1 MAKAHTGLPVAY
13 DDVLAAR
20 ETIGDR
26 LHRTPTFSSATLSG
40 RIGGPAALK
49 AELFQRTGSFK
60 PRGMLNVLAH
70 LSDEEKARGVITIS
84 AGNAAQ
90 ALAYCAALEGIDCL
104 VVMWQGS
111 SAAKQA
117 ATRGYGAE
125 VDLEATRRRG
135 VRAAGEPPRADRP
148 RLRPL
153 VRRPTPDRRPRN
165 ARASRC
171 SRTSPTWARS
181 SFRSGRRSDFRD
193 RDHGQG
199 RASRSASRG
208 CRAGAF
214 AGDAR
219 RARGRGAGPG
229 RAEVGRRRAQRA
241 VRRREYARDLPRARG
256 RDGPRLG
263 GADSR
268 RRCASST
275 SVRSWPASPPEP
287 SRPPLC
293 WPERSTS
300 IRPERPSRRLRR
312 QRSPPDGR
320 CYPC

>member
-13 DDVLAAR
+13 DDVLGAR
-20 ETIGDR
+20 VTIGDR
-26 LHRTPTFSSATLSG
+26 LHRTPTFSSATLSL

-125 VDLEATRRRG
+125 VDLEAATPVEAFERLEILREQTGRAFVHSFDEPHLIAGHGTLALEVLEDVPDLGTIVVPIGGGGLISGIATTVKGARPEVRVVG
-135 VRAAGEPPRADRP
+135 VEPELSPAMHIALEAGEPVPVEPKSVADG
-148 RLRPL
+148 L
-153 VRRPTPDRRPRN
+153 N
-165 ARASRC
+165 A
-171 SRTSPTWARS
+171 P
-181 SFRSGRRSDFRD
+181 
-193 RDHGQG
+193 
-199 RASRSASRG
+199 
-208 CRAGAF
+208 F
-214 AGDAR
+214 AGGNTLAIC
-219 RARGRGAGPG
+219 
-229 RAEVGRRRAQRA
+229 
-241 VRRREYARDLPRARG
+241 RELVDEMVLVSEEQIA
-256 RDGPRLG
+256 
-263 GADSR
+263 

-275 SVRSWPASPPEP
+275 SAQNLPASPPGP
-287 SRPPLC
+287 CRPPLS

-300 IRPERPSRRLRR
+300 IRPERPSRS
-312 QRSPPDGR
+312 SPEAT
-320 CYPC
+320 